1 MKVLGW
7 LKNFV
12 KIYTLS
18 KKYYQYKYSLKT
30 INLDGTRLRDR
41 GAIEL
46 LDGLQNSPKIK
57 SINISRNELTD
68 GISETI
74 FTYLS

>member
-1 MKVLGW
+1 M
-7 LKNFV
+7 
-12 KIYTLS
+12 YTLS

-30 INLDGTRLRDR
+30 INLDGTKLRDR

>member
-1 MKVLGW
+1 
-7 LKNFV
+7 V

>member
-1 MKVLGW
+1 M
-7 LKNFV
+7 
-12 KIYTLS
+12 YTLS